1 MIKSRR
7 AAIVPALMGLLQAI
21 SVNATDA
28 KAENVIRA
36 GAPIAKAGAAAS
48 SPVSQT
54 PINQPSPEPD
64 PVKGV
69 KPSLEGLQVLY
80 RFNGTLAREGAW
92 GQALS
97 SRNGDPVASSDTPY
111 ADGSRSV
118 LFSNNGLASSTGP
131 LSGQGSFSLGV
142 WVKTTTSMGYL
153 ISQRDADNDG
163 EYVLQLSGGAVCYW
177 DFPNGTGSN
186 AFCSKSTVSDGRW
199 HHVGF
204 SRSGTLLSIYVD
216 GQLSNTLKPT
226 TINGTKSSNGLAFG
240 YDQRD
245 NARFTKGNMRDA
257 FIYSRALSAEEFLWL
272 GVNKLPFP

>member
-7 AAIVPALMGLLQAI
+7 AAIVPALVGLLQAI
-21 SVNATDA
+21 SANAADT

-36 GAPIAKAGAAAS
+36 GAPIAKAGAATPTS
-48 SPVSQT
+48 GSQT
-54 PINQPSPEPD
+54 PINQPSPEPN
-64 PVKGV
+64 PGKGM

-97 SRNGDPVASSDTPY
+97 SRNSNPGASSDTPY

-118 LFSNNGLASSTGP
+118 LFSNNGLASSIGP

-142 WVKTTTSMGYL
+142 WVKTTTELGYL

-163 EYVLQLSGGAVCYW
+163 EYVLQLSGGAACYW
-177 DFPNGTGSN
+177 DYPGGTRV
-186 AFCSKSTVSDGRW
+186 ATLCSKVPVADGKW

-216 GQLSNTLKPT
+216 GLLSNTMSPGDSNNIKT
-226 TINGTKSSNGLAFG
+226 TNGLAIG

-245 NARFTKGNMRDA
+245 NERFVSGSMRDA
-257 FIYSRALSAEEFLWL
+257 FIYNRALSAEEFLWL